1 MDIIG
6 AAAGIDHRRDRGG
19 LRPVVHLADRVGPE
33 GKIYAEDING
43 DALRHLAERCRRVGF
58 ANVDTILG
66 DLTDPKLPA
75 GKLDLIFVIS
85 SYHHFGDPVALMGKA
100 RAALKPAGRLAIA
113 EWIPEKDGRGEGTPP
128 GEDAGADGKRRVRPR
143 AHRQVARSQRALS
156 LSLPRR
162 KPLRPA
168 RKAVP
173 LPERPYARRHRPG
186 RLRALAAPDDPDAE
200 HRPGLEAVHSLEP
213 DRDLPLAGDRLGR
226 DGIGDVEESFPLLGT
241 APGEALLADLPAVDR
256 TAKARSALSS
266 RL

>member
-1 MDIIG
+1 MKKSLLPVFACVGLLLGTAVSQSPYSRVAPENANEARLNKLQPPDKVMDIIG
-6 AAAGIDHRRDRGG
+6 AAAGMTIAEIGAGWGRY
-19 LRPVVHLADRVGPE
+19 VVHLADRVGPE

-128 GEDAGADGKRRVRPR
+128 EKMQAQMESAGFVLERIDKSLEANELYLYLFR
-143 AHRQVARSQRALS
+143 ARSR
-156 LSLPRR
+156 
-162 KPLRPA
+162 
-168 RKAVP
+168 
-173 LPERPYARRHRPG
+173 
-186 RLRALAAPDDPDAE
+186 
-200 HRPGLEAVHSLEP
+200 
-213 DRDLPLAGDRLGR
+213 
-226 DGIGDVEESFPLLGT
+226 
-241 APGEALLADLPAVDR
+241 
-256 TAKARSALSS
+256 
-266 RL
+266 